1 MHRPPQFVVPAGHIT
16 VVPMHT
22 PIRHVC
28 PSEHT
33 LPHAPQLL
41 GSSCVL
47 VQSPPQFV
55 VPIGHMIIEL
65 AHIPS

>member
-1 MHRPPQFVVPAGHIT
+1 MT

-28 PSEHT
+28 PSGHT

-47 VQSPPQFV
+47 VHNPPQFV